1 MAGNDHGILA
11 ALQKYAH
18 LVQSAARPLP
28 TQTGDGTYLT
38 DDEPH
43 PKLLEDL
50 RALGVSDVK
59 TLLVAFEQSVTGSK
73 EIDDKTMFMENLI
86 TLASKLP
93 EDSRNRLKLTNTF
106 TKDIWDTLE
115 HPPACGLGELYNY
128 RQADGS

>member
-1 MAGNDHGILA
+1 MAGNDRGILA

-28 TQTGDGTYLT
+28 TQTGDGTYLP

-43 PKLLEDL
+43 ANLLGDL
-50 RALGVSDVK
+50 KTLGVSDVK
-59 TLLVAFEQSVTGSK
+59 TLLSALEQTVTGSK

-93 EDSRNRLKLTNTF
+93 EQSPNRRKLTNTF
-106 TKDIWDTLE
+106 TKDIWNTLE
-115 HPPACGLGELYNY
+115 HPPACGLGDLYNY